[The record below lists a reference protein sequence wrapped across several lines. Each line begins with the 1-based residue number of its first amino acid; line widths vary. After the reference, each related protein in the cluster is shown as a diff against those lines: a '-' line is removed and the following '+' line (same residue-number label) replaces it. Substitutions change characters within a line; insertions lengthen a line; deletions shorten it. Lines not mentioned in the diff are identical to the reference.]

1 MQNVL
6 WVWKGGRWALRNTE
20 GGLELFLQLRVGC
33 LGPYLSDVPLLNES
47 HSVEKSDE
55 EVASRST
62 GREQQGWT
70 CGVPRLVW
78 VEEGAF

>member
-1 MQNVL
+1 MGVEGWEMGPEEHGRQPGVIPSTPA
-6 WVWKGGRWALRNTE
+6 WVSGSIFLR
-20 GGLELFLQLRVGC
+20 C
-33 LGPYLSDVPLLNES
+33 ALLNES

-55 EVASRST
+55 DNASRST

-70 CGVPRLVW
+70 CGVPRLVG